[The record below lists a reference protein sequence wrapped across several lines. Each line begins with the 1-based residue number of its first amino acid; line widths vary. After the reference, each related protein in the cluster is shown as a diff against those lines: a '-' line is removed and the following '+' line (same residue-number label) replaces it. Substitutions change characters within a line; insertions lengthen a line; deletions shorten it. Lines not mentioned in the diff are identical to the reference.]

1 MSLELTTI
9 QRTALN
15 ALADA
20 CEFSINAHP
29 PEGAILRKV
38 QSHLRGDVRKAL
50 SQLRRMG
57 LAQRH
62 PTGRNTTWNIT
73 QAGLS
78 LAQQ

>member
-1 MSLELTTI
+1 MSVDLTAI

-20 CEFSINAHP
+20 CNFSPNAHP
-29 PEGAILRKV
+29 PEEAILRKV

-50 SQLRRMG
+50 GQLRRMG

-62 PTGRNTTWNIT
+62 PTRGNTTWNIT
-73 QAGLS
+73 GLGIQ
-78 LAQQ
+78 LAQN